1 MKRRF
6 YLPLIAYFIGWFYW
20 KTVLGPWPVL
30 IFVAAFFAW
39 GMAIGREKRNRG
51 PMHYLWAGVTA
62 LIGLAITM
70 NRCRATIGAHW
81 PSMSLP
87 VSGPSAIWGLTGTG
101 RTHSALPGT
110 AQMPSFCCPS
120 AISLAG

>member
-51 PMHYLWAGVTA
+51 TSPRSEERRVGKE
-62 LIGLAITM
+62 
-70 NRCRATIGAHW
+70 CRSRWSPYH
-81 PSMSLP
+81 
-87 VSGPSAIWGLTGTG
+87 
-101 RTHSALPGT
+101 
-110 AQMPSFCCPS
+110 
-120 AISLAG
+120 

>member
-6 YLPLIAYFIGWFYW
+6 FLPLIAYFIGWFYW

-51 PMHYLWAGVTA
+51 PMHYL
-62 LIGLAITM
+62 
-70 NRCRATIGAHW
+70 
-81 PSMSLP
+81 
-87 VSGPSAIWGLTGTG
+87 
-101 RTHSALPGT
+101 
-110 AQMPSFCCPS
+110 
-120 AISLAG
+120 